1 MTERE
6 KLIEAMARAICDEW
20 GYLWDGDPDE
30 DSQVSPENSKGYD
43 ERPSKLLFRTAAT
56 KALAAIE
63 RFGAVVV
70 PVKATERMDELCC
83 DAMASGIIVG
93 SGYME
98 FGATSA
104 QEAWSAMLSA
114 SPYAKEPT

>member
-30 DSQVSPENSKGYD
+30 DSQVSPENNKGYD

-56 KALAAIE
+56 AALAAIE
-63 RFGAVVV
+63 AMGAVIMF
-70 PVKATERMDELCC
+70 PA
-83 DAMASGIIVG
+83 G
-93 SGYME
+93 
-98 FGATSA
+98 
-104 QEAWSAMLSA
+104 
-114 SPYAKEPT
+114 PYAKETT

>member
-30 DSQVSPENSKGYD
+30 DSQVSPETNKGYD

-56 KALAAIE
+56 AALAAIE
-63 RFGAVVV
+63 ARIAELTRERDEARAGLRVLLSYTEQLELMVYSSEQNETV
-70 PVKATERMDELCC
+70 HPIVKAARTALEDK
-83 DAMASGIIVG
+83 
-93 SGYME
+93 
-98 FGATSA
+98 
-104 QEAWSAMLSA
+104 
-114 SPYAKEPT
+114 P